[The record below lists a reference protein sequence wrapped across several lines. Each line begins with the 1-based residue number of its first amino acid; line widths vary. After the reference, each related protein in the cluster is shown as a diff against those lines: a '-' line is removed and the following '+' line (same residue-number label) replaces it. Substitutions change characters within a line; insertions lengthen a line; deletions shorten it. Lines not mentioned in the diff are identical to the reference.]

1 MFLNIIY
8 RRLTVTHLKPSC
20 GCITSDCIFE
30 NSLSTLFFK
39 KKPIFESCSR
49 SIFASTSVDV
59 VRHHVVN
66 TGKESKQTN
75 AYEIF

>member
-1 MFLNIIY
+1 M
-8 RRLTVTHLKPSC
+8 TVSLKIVC
-20 GCITSDCIFE
+20 QLF
-30 NSLSTLFFK
+30 SL

-49 SIFASTSVDV
+49 SIFAGTSADV
-59 VRHHVVN
+59 VRHHAVN